1 MKPWVVGACLVSTWG
16 VVQAQTVQWNVENHR
31 HIPRGLS
38 RRSESSFEEVVE
50 NKRSA
55 GGYFSEIAVGNP
67 PQNITLQLDTGS
79 SDVWFPWSSA
89 DICEDNSKGGCPFGS
104 FNPDKSRSFKHV
116 GPGLFDITFIDN
128 SYAKGDYF
136 VDHFEFGGAVIK
148 NLTMGLGVDTDIH
161 FGLIG
166 MGYASN
172 EAVRDTE
179 DIIYPN
185 LPVAMWQGGYISTI
199 AYSLWLN
206 DLDASSGNILFGGV
220 DTAKFT
226 GNLTR
231 INVLPVQGHYLH
243 FLVALT
249 SVVARSPSGTDTLTS
264 DRFPIKA
271 VLDSGTT
278 LTYLPQDIT
287 HEIWEE
293 VGAVYSSTYEAAV
306 LPCSRG
312 KHPGNFTFGFA
323 GPDGPRI
330 TVAMDELVLD
340 LNDGQQTP
348 TFESGAFEGELICY
362 FGIQN
367 DSSTISILGNTFLRS
382 AYVVYD
388 LVNNEIGIAA
398 TDFNATKSEIVE
410 FKSYGATI
418 PSATAAPNQQRAT
431 ETPEAT
437 ENKFTAADGFQ
448 KTEGDDD
455 DNNDDDDDN
464 AASLLTPSGTN
475 TALVAAVVSFMLI
488 GGGTFSMNLL

>member
-1 MKPWVVGACLVSTWG
+1 MKLWSVGACLVSTWG
-16 VVQAQTVQWNVENHR
+16 VVQSQTVQWNVENHR
-31 HIPRGLS
+31 HIPRSLT
-38 RRSESSFEEVVE
+38 RRSQSTFEEVVE
-50 NKRSA
+50 NNRSA
-55 GGYFSEIAVGNP
+55 GV
-67 PQNITLQLDTGS
+67 
-79 SDVWFPWSSA
+79 
-89 DICEDNSKGGCPFGS
+89 
-104 FNPDKSRSFKHV
+104 NPDKSRSFKHV

-148 NLTMGLGVDTDIH
+148 NLTMGLGVDTDIR

-166 MGYASN
+166 MGYAMN
-172 EAVRDTE
+172 EAVRDTG
-179 DIIYPN
+179 DVIYPN

-220 DTAKFT
+220 DTAKYV

-231 INVLPVQGHYLH
+231 VNVLPLQGHYLH

-249 SVVARSPSGTDTLTS
+249 SLVARSPSGVDTLTS
-264 DRFPIKA
+264 DSFPIKA

-293 VGAVYSSTYEAAV
+293 VGAVYSPTYDAAV

-312 KHPGNFTFGFA
+312 RHPGNFTFGFA

-330 TVAMDELVLD
+330 TVAMDELVID

-348 TFESGAFEGELICY
+348 TFESGAFEGELLCY

-367 DSSTISILGNTFLRS
+367 DSSSISILGNTFLRS

-398 TDFNATKSEIVE
+398 TDFNATKSEIME

-431 ETPEAT
+431 ETPDAT

-448 KTEGDDD
+448 RTEGDDD
-455 DNNDDDDDN
+455 DGDDDDDDS

-475 TALVAAVVSFMLI
+475 TALVAAAVSFMLL
-488 GGGTFSMNLL
+488 GGGTFSLSTIL